1 MGKKKILLVDDEP
14 DLLKIISFTINSW
27 GYEVITATNGRE
39 AIDVVKAQK
48 PDIIILDYLMPEMDG
63 IATLQE
69 IRKFNTKIPVIMF
82 TAHPE
87 GIPLKGTDNLG
98 ISAFVPKASAEAIL
112 QTSIRMVE
120 QRLYGESGF

>member
-14 DLLKIISFTINSW
+14 DLLKIISFTIDSW

-63 IATLQE
+63 ISALKE
-69 IRKFNTKIPVIMF
+69 IRKIDAGVPVIIL
-82 TAHPE
+82 TAHTD
-87 GIPLKGTDNLG
+87 GVALKDIKNLKV
-98 ISAFVPKASAEAIL
+98 SAFIPKLSADYMLKTAIEM
-112 QTSIRMVE
+112 SERKKE
-120 QRLYGESGF
+120 Y